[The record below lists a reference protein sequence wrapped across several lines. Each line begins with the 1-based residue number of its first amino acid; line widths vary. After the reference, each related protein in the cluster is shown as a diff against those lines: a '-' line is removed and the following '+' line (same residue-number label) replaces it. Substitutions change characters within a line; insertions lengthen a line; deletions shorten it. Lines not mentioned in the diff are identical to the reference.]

1 MKATKIKV
9 WTAQSQIVLDTIEK
23 NRVYHVKR
31 AFILKKY
38 RELSKLFLDPY
49 DWFIKQAAKRI
60 TPPPEAEYPVWAYCD
75 AKMISNYG
83 PGDRI
88 VELDVPVDQ
97 ALFFNQGKWLRILN
111 LSYIPEN
118 PNDEQ
123 NFKKKISTQGL
134 QHPSQAYT
142 NHFYPQLKKEI
153 IASWERLF
161 DESIRLSADDMCA
174 LWEIRKEWITKIMP

>member
-1 MKATKIKV
+1 
-9 WTAQSQIVLDTIEK
+9 
-23 NRVYHVKR
+23 
-31 AFILKKY
+31 
-38 RELSKLFLDPY
+38 
-49 DWFIKQAAKRI
+49 
-60 TPPPEAEYPVWAYCD
+60 
-75 AKMISNYG
+75 MISNYG